1 MRGDAKSTVRPHL
14 RFITKKQF
22 EIIHDAT
29 LKILAGTGV
38 IVNLPEVVEMLAGHG
53 CRVARDNVVRIPGH
67 LVQEAVESTPGGF
80 TLSDRNG
87 EECIMLKGKRS
98 YWGTGSD
105 TPYILDSFTDQ
116 RRKTSLE
123 DIEKAAVLVDGLE
136 NLDFMMS
143 MGLAHELPQD
153 VADKYH
159 FLTMVS
165 HTVKPIVFTA
175 SSVDNLRD
183 IYEMACL
190 VSGGEE
196 NLRSRPSIVHYTEP
210 IAPLIHPAD
219 SLGKLIFCLDMGIPV
234 IYTSATTSGQNGPA
248 TLAADI
254 ALSNARIL
262 SGVVIGQLR
271 KKGSRM
277 VVTMHASSMD
287 FSSAV
292 HTYASPEH
300 MICQAVARDLAQYY
314 RIPTWGRAGATD
326 SKIVDQ
332 QAAFESG
339 QEILLQALC
348 GENLIHDVGYIE
360 SGLTA
365 SWDAMV
371 LADEFIAVA
380 KRVVRGFELDEDTL
394 ALDLIDRIGPSGN
407 YLSQMHTVENF
418 KKETFIPKMIDRDIF
433 RNWQDKGGRSL
444 LDKAKLRVKDILKN
458 HKPEPLD
465 GRLLRELEKIAQRR
479 SKTDPEK

>member
-1 MRGDAKSTVRPHL
+1 MNKDMKSTVRPHISFL
-14 RFITKKQF
+14 SRKQF
-22 EIIHDAT
+22 EKIHHST
-29 LKILAGTGV
+29 LKILADTGV
-38 IVNLPEVVEMLAGHG
+38 MVKMPQVVDMLVSHG
-53 CRVARDNVVRIPGH
+53 CKVAKGDVVKIPGH
-67 LVQEAVESTPGGF
+67 LVEEAIKSTPRSF
-80 TLSDRNG
+80 TLADRMG
-87 EECIMLKGKRS
+87 EECVFLEGKRS

-105 TPYILDSFTDQ
+105 TPYILDSFTDK

-123 DIEKAAVLVDGLE
+123 DIKNAAVLVDRLE
-136 NLDFMMS
+136 NFDFLMS

-153 VADKYH
+153 IADKYH

-165 HTVKPIVFTA
+165 NTVKPIVFTA
-175 SSVDNLRD
+175 SSLNNLKD
-183 IYEMACL
+183 IYQMASMI
-190 VSGGEE
+190 SGSRE
-196 NLRSRPSIVHYTEP
+196 NLKSRPFIVHYTEP

-219 SLGKLIFCLDMGIPV
+219 SLEKLIFCLDMDIPV

-277 VVTMHASSMD
+277 IVTMHASSMD
-287 FSSAV
+287 YSSAI

-300 MICQAVARDLAQYY
+300 MICQAVARDLAQFYK
-314 RIPTWGRAGATD
+314 IPTWGRAGTTD

-339 QEILLQALC
+339 QEILMQALC

-371 LADEFIAVA
+371 LADEFISVA
-380 KRVVRGFELDEDTL
+380 KRVVRGFELSEDTL
-394 ALDLIDRIGPSGN
+394 ALDLIDRVGPSGN
-407 YLSQMHTVENF
+407 FLSEMHTVENF
-418 KKETFIPKMIDRDIF
+418 KKETFIPDMIDREIF
-433 RNWQDKGGRSL
+433 QNWQGKGAMTL
-444 LDKAKLRVKDILKN
+444 LDKAKLKVKEILEN
-458 HKPEPLD
+458 HKPEPL
-465 GRLLRELEKIAQRR
+465 GRELLKELDKIV
-479 SKTDPEK
+479 KC